1 MKEYEAKCMIC
12 GMVMNKYWMNRMET
26 GRKVQYVCPGC
37 YKKADREIDFW
48 QNRMKRKQKMK
59 GYQ

>member
-1 MKEYEAKCMIC
+1 MKECEAKCMAC
-12 GMVMNKYWMNRMET
+12 GMVMNKYWMHRMDT

-48 QNRMKRKQKMK
+48 QNRMKRKEL
-59 GYQ
+59 